1 MRRGGDDDDG
11 YKGCVKGPHLYQPLT
26 LPAQRHAILLPSRT
40 PLPPF
45 PLPASCAASPRLI
58 TPLPTASLLCF
69 REFAEVVA
77 AVSGDAGRVVA
88 VTSAEKAKAVSDAR
102 PGFWEVRKVM

>member
-1 MRRGGDDDDG
+1 M
-11 YKGCVKGPHLYQPLT
+11 
-26 LPAQRHAILLPSRT
+26 
-40 PLPPF
+40 
-45 PLPASCAASPRLI
+45 
-58 TPLPTASLLCF
+58 CF

-77 AVSGDAGRVVA
+77 AVSGEAGRVVA